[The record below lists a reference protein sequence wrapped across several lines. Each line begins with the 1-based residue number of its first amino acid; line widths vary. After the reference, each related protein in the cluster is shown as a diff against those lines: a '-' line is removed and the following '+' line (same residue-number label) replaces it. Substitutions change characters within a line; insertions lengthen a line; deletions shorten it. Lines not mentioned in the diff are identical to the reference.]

1 MKTVN
6 VHEAKTTLSQ
16 LLAEVE
22 QGHEVLIARNGHPV
36 ARLSSVAPA
45 IRRDPGLW
53 QTLPGWDTYT
63 VDATVFAPMTDEAMA
78 EEGWP

>member
-1 MKTVN
+1 MKIVN

-16 LLAEVE
+16 LMSKVE
-22 QGHEVLIARNGHPV
+22 KGHEVLVARNGHPV

-45 IRRDPGLW
+45 IRRDPGIW
-53 QTLPGWDTYT
+53 QTLPGWNTYT
-63 VDATVFAPMTDEAMA
+63 FDATVVAPMTAATMA